1 MKIAIERYFNSFND
15 LLDETNYLLT
25 DWTTP
30 EIELAVLCKT
40 RVYQRCLEVEKH

>member
-30 EIELAVLCKT
+30 EIVGWVL
-40 RVYQRCLEVEKH
+40 VGPDQNENIDFLSL